1 MSNHELIRVRD
12 VMAATY
18 IIVDGLITV
27 HEGITLA
34 RKSEVKALVVKKR
47 HEDDEYGI
55 VLMND
60 IAKKVLAKNRSPQR
74 TNIYEIM
81 TKPALSVDPNMNVK
95 YCARLFERFGI
106 SRAPVIEN
114 GEVIGMVSYNNI
126 VINGI
131 PSFVTVFAER
141 LKCKLADNFS
151 QVSDI

>member
-47 HEDDEYGI
+47 HKDDEYGI

-126 VINGI
+126 VINGM
-131 PSFVTVFAER
+131 AREA
-141 LKCKLADNFS
+141 L
-151 QVSDI
+151 

>member
-1 MSNHELIRVRD
+1 MSSHELIRVRD

-47 HEDDEYGI
+47 DDDDEYGI

-81 TKPALSVDPNMNVK
+81 TKPALTVDPNMNVK

-126 VINGI
+126 VINGMAREE
-131 PSFVTVFAER
+131 V
-141 LKCKLADNFS
+141 
-151 QVSDI
+151 

>member
-18 IIVDGLITV
+18 IMVDGLITV

-126 VINGI
+126 VINGM
-131 PSFVTVFAER
+131 AREA
-141 LKCKLADNFS
+141 L
-151 QVSDI
+151 

>member
-60 IAKKVLAKNRSPQR
+60 IAKKVLAKNRSPRR

-126 VINGI
+126 VINGM
-131 PSFVTVFAER
+131 AREA
-141 LKCKLADNFS
+141 L
-151 QVSDI
+151 